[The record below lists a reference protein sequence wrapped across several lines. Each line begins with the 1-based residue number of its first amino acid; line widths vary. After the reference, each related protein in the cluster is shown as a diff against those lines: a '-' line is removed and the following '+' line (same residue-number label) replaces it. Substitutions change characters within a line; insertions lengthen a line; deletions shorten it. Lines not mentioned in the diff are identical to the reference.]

1 MSLLPERCVM
11 CGGEIRDYHST
22 CHWRHSKEQREG
34 KRDKNYDYLTECRDF
49 SFWYKT
55 EYVNNEMR

>member
-1 MSLLPERCVM
+1 M

-34 KRDKNYDYLTECRDF
+34 KRDKNYDYLAECRDF

-55 EYVNNEMR
+55 EYVNNEM

>member
-1 MSLLPERCVM
+1 MNVLPDRCVM

-34 KRDKNYDYLTECRDF
+34 NRDKNYDYLAAVSYTHLTLPT
-49 SFWYKT
+49 KA
-55 EYVNNEMR
+55 